1 MANDL
6 RPIDNKNWYV
16 PAWLI

>member
-6 RPIDNKNWYV
+6 RPIVRYSRMLWCSRR
-16 PAWLI
+16 